1 MAASRLLS
9 VVFALA
15 LALAP
20 ANAAPPAASGSAG
33 VPAVGQAG
41 SACGLA
47 NQSQYWLCKALE
59 EANCGR
65 TSVSEEYWF
74 CKGIVDRQCGLIEG
88 GNYNFCQ
95 ALITP
100 NCDLVRGNGYRL
112 CRGIIEQDCSLAPE
126 SLAWMCLALQNRFRA

>member
-1 MAASRLLS
+1 MTMSRLLS
-9 VVFALA
+9 AVFALA
-15 LALAP
+15 LASAP
-20 ANAAPPAASGSAG
+20 ANAASGSAG
-33 VPAVGQAG
+33 RPALVQAG
-41 SACGLA
+41 SVCGLA
-47 NQSQYWLCKALE
+47 NQNQYWLCKALE
-59 EANCGR
+59 EANCGL

>member
-1 MAASRLLS
+1 MDASRLLS
-9 VVFALA
+9 VVFALS
-15 LALAP
+15 LVSAP
-20 ANAAPPAASGSAG
+20 ANAASLAAPGSSGAPVAG
-33 VPAVGQAG
+33 QTG

-59 EANCGR
+59 EGSCGL

-100 NCDLVRGNGYRL
+100 NCNLVRGNGYRL
-112 CRGIIEQDCSLAPE
+112 CRGIIEQDCSLAPQ
-126 SLAWMCLALQNRFRA
+126 SLAWMCMALQARFRA